1 MNLTITEIKN
11 TLEGT
16 NSRLME
22 AEERISELKDR
33 MVAIIAEEQNKG
45 EKMIIEDSFR
55 DFGDNIKC
63 TNTWVF
69 GIPEEKE
76 KNKGTEEIFE
86 EIIVEN
92 VPSMGKEIIKS
103 KMCRQ
108 YKPKKKHIKTH
119 TNQANR
125 D

>member
-1 MNLTITEIKN
+1 
-11 TLEGT
+11 
-16 NSRLME
+16 
-22 AEERISELKDR
+22 
-33 MVAIIAEEQNKG
+33 
-45 EKMIIEDSFR
+45 MIIEDNFR
-55 DFGDNIKC
+55 DFWDNIVC
-63 TNTWVF
+63 TNIWVI
-69 GIPEEKE
+69 GIPGEKE

-103 KMCRQ
+103 KICRQ
-108 YKPKKKHIKTH
+108 DKPKKKHIETH

>member
-1 MNLTITEIKN
+1 MNLTTTEIKN

-22 AEERISELKDR
+22 AEERIDR
-33 MVAIIAEEQNKG
+33 MVALIAEEQNKA

-76 KNKGTEEIFE
+76 KNKGTEDIFE

-108 YKPKKKHIKTH
+108 DKPKKKHIETR